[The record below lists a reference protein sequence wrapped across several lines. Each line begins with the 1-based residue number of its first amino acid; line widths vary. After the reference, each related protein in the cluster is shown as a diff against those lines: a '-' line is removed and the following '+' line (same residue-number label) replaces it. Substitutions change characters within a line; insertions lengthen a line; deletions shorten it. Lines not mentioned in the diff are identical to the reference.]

1 VGNGRLVRRTT
12 AAFVA
17 ALPLV
22 GLAGCGGSDSGS
34 RLSDALDSVS
44 AGAAGQRYF
53 AWSDQAAIE
62 DAGGD
67 LPSGAFS
74 NDAEARWLTPRSVG
88 VQPLVR
94 DREPG
99 RDDLDIH
106 ENDQSLLLGLGSEGF
121 AVRLDGAIPG
131 TWASSDSRPKLKM
144 VRVGD
149 HTAYAIPQDEEDPN
163 VRLADG
169 IRFVLAGNEVVAA
182 ATDATALTD
191 VLGEGDTPLGD
202 REGYAAA
209 ADCLGDVV
217 SATVSPAAGLGLT
230 GATLV
235 ATGTRAG
242 DTPTDVL
249 CVVGDQGQASA
260 AAEAL
265 RGGLDPN
272 AGEGFTAVEVDTG
285 DSDGAH
291 FARAVVT
298 VPEIGPLG
306 TMTQALADGRVRD
319 WLAG

>member
-1 VGNGRLVRRTT
+1 VRRTT

-22 GLAGCGGSDSGS
+22 GLAGCGGSDSSS

-44 AGAAGQRYF
+44 SGSAGQRYF
-53 AWSDQAAIE
+53 AWSDQAAIK

-74 NDAEARWLTPRSVG
+74 NDAETRWLTPRSVG
-88 VQPLVR
+88 VQPLAAGR
-94 DREPG
+94 PEQQDRPDG
-99 RDDLDIH
+99 YDVFRG
-106 ENDQSLLLGLGSEGF
+106 DQATLLGLGSEGV
-121 AVRLDGAIPG
+121 AVRLDGVVAGPFRSVVSEPD
-131 TWASSDSRPKLKM
+131 AEQ
-144 VRVGD
+144 VAVGD
-149 HTAYAIPQDEEDPN
+149 HNAY
-163 VRLADG
+163 RLDDSAQRGLPDG
-169 IRFVLAGNEVVAA
+169 IGYVLIGEDLVAMA
-182 ATDATALTD
+182 SDKTALTD
-191 VLGEGDTPLGD
+191 VLGEGEAPLGN

-217 SATVSPAAGLGLT
+217 SATVSPASGLGLT
-230 GATLV
+230 NAALV

-249 CVVGDQGQASA
+249 CVVGDEGQASA
-260 AAEAL
+260 AAETL
-265 RGGLDPN
+265 RTGLDPD
-272 AGEGFTAVEVDTG
+272 AGEGFTGVEVDTG

-291 FARAVVT
+291 YARAVVT

-306 TMTQALADGRVRD
+306 TMTKALADGRVRD